1 MSEKLTVKKL
11 NEYLGKEVD
20 VSEWI
25 DITQKRI
32 NDFAQCT
39 KDKQWIH
46 IDVEKARKSPLRG
59 TVAHGFLLLSFL
71 PYLSRNSKIFSYDCK
86 MIVNYGLNKV
96 RFISPVK
103 SGSRIRSRAV
113 LKQVEKK
120 GFHRILALFENTI
133 EVEGKRKPALVAE
146 TLVLFYV

>member
-1 MSEKLTVKKL
+1 MSEKLTVEKL

-96 RFISPVK
+96 RFINPVK
-103 SGSRIRSRAV
+103 PGSRIRSRTV
-113 LKQVEKK
+113 LKQVKKK
-120 GFHRILALFENTI
+120 GFHRILALFENTV